1 MTDMSDEYRARIAA
15 LSQRLEAPGAVSER
29 DAIRAELIALGKGL
43 EQDLTELAALKEEA
57 KGLVER
63 WKGLQGSAAPA
74 FSVDKPV
81 VVDHIGAST
90 FMEKGWSR
98 ISLGDYAGAEDSL
111 LKALKLAPDDHSE
124 QVFKQILGSC
134 QSVVES
140 LGALRNKLGDAHGG
154 GPKKAKPAAR
164 HAELAV
170 NLSGSMATFLVATWE
185 ARQSDEA
192 KLKAA

>member
-1 MTDMSDEYRARIAA
+1 MSDQDDLPSLYRK
-15 LSQRLEAPGAVSER
+15 LS
-29 DAIRAELIALGKGL
+29 
-43 EQDLTELAALKEEA
+43 
-57 KGLVER
+57 
-63 WKGLQGSAAPA
+63 
-74 FSVDKPV
+74 
-81 VVDHIGAST
+81 
-90 FMEKGWSR
+90 
-98 ISLGDYAGAEDSL
+98 
-111 LKALKLAPDDHSE
+111 KALKLAPDDHSE

-185 ARQSDEA
+185 ARQNEEG